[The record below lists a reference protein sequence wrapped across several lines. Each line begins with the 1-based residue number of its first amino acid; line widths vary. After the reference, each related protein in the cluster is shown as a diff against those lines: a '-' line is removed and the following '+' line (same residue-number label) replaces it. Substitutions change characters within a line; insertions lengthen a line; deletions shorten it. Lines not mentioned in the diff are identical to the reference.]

1 MSMWPGAVLR
11 SMLTVAVGGRA
22 SISSG
27 VLVSS
32 PLFGGFPKNPL
43 LTSLY
48 LVGVSAVI
56 QLCGSPVSVVV
67 MAKGTHCNPV
77 IRSLSFCGPLS
88 LGCDVHKYFS
98 AFSLP

>member
-1 MSMWPGAVLR
+1 MFTADR
-11 SMLTVAVGGRA
+11 SC
-22 SISSG
+22 SSQSFSFFWG
-27 VLVSS
+27 PCIQPPVR
-32 PLFGGFPKNPL
+32 GFPEKPFLNE
-43 LTSLY
+43 SLY

-56 QLCGSPVSVVV
+56 QLCGSPVGVVV

-88 LGCDVHKYFS
+88 LGCDLHKYLS